1 MGASGSGSVTAWQAS
16 QWRCVM
22 GATLLPGSIP
32 SLLEALAAVPDPRA
46 RRGRRYTA
54 ATILTFAVC
63 AMLCGARSLYAIAQW
78 GRDQGSA
85 EVRGALGIQ
94 RASTPSVA
102 TLFRLFRDLDRDA
115 FEAALGA
122 WARAHGLAPGEAL
135 AIDGKHLRG
144 IHGGAVP
151 GVHLVAAYAHRSGQV
166 LGQKGGRAA
175 RMN

>member
-1 MGASGSGSVTAWQAS
+1 MPAAADTS
-16 QWRCVM
+16 
-22 GATLLPGSIP
+22 PIP
-32 SLLEALAAVPDPRA
+32 SLLEALAVVPDPRA

-85 EVRGALGIQ
+85 EVRAALGIT

-115 FEAALGA
+115 FETALAA
-122 WARAHGLAPGEAL
+122 WTRARGLPAGEAVAL
-135 AIDGKHLRG
+135 DGKQLRG
-144 IHGGAVP
+144 IHGEAVP

-166 LGQKGGRAA
+166 LGQKGANAA
-175 RMN
+175 STS